1 MGKIRFALAQCS
13 LGALLVAASE
23 EGICAIALGDDPE
36 DLVCALL
43 QRIPRAERTIGDA
56 RLNELVAGVVCLIE
70 HPGRPSDLPLDIRGT
85 AFQRRVWRA
94 LCGIPAGAT
103 ASYAEIAQRID
114 APKSA
119 RAVAGACAANMLAVA
134 IPCHRVVRSD
144 ASLSGYRWG
153 VARKRALLE
162 REAKQSG
169 AR

>member
-1 MGKIRFALAQCS
+1 MEKIRFTLAQCS

-23 EGICAIALGDDPE
+23 EGVCALALGDDPE
-36 DLVCALL
+36 ALVHALQ
-43 QRIPRAERTIGDA
+43 QRFPGAERTIGDA
-56 RLNELVAGVVCLIE
+56 RFTELVAAVVCLIE
-70 HPGRPSDLPLDIRGT
+70 HPGRPNDLPLDIRGT

-94 LCGIPAGAT
+94 LCEIPAGTT

-114 APKSA
+114 APNAA
-119 RAVAGACAANMLAVA
+119 RAVAGACAANMLAVV

-162 REAKQSG
+162 REAEQSG